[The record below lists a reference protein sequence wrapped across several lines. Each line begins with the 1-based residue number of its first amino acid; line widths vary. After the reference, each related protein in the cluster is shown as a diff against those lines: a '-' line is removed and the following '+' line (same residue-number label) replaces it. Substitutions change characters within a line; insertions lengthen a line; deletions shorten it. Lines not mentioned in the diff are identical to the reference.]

1 MAKKQAANQE
11 LGLEQNKKA
20 LAKNKELNKKAKK
33 EQKPK
38 RNRAKETV
46 SELKKVTWPKFGT
59 VVKNTGMVLAV
70 VLIFGLVI
78 FGIDSLLS
86 WLIKLIMGV

>member
-1 MAKKQAANQE
+1 MAKKQAANQSE

-20 LAKNKELNKKAKK
+20 LAKNKDAKKAQK

-46 SELKKVTWPKFGT
+46 SELKKVTWPTFGT
-59 VVKNTGMVLAV
+59 VLKNTGMVLAV

-86 WLIKLIMGV
+86 WIIKLIMNI

>member
-1 MAKKQAANQE
+1 MAKNLNKE
-11 LGLEQNKKA
+11 LGLAENKKA
-20 LAKNKELNKKAKK
+20 MAKNKDAKKKQK

-38 RNRAKETV
+38 RNKAKETV
-46 SELKKVTWPKFGT
+46 SELKKVTWPSFGT

-86 WLIKLIMGV
+86 WLIKLLMSI

>member
-1 MAKKQAANQE
+1 MAKNQNKE
-11 LGLEQNKKA
+11 LGLAENKKA
-20 LAKNKELNKKAKK
+20 MAKSKDAKKKIK

-38 RNRAKETV
+38 RNKAKETV
-46 SELKKVTWPKFGT
+46 SELKKVTWPSFGT

-86 WLIKLIMGV
+86 WIIKMLMSI